1 MGEHFSSFN
10 CILNVIEP
18 NFCGLYIVTLFQA
31 KYYKTKMK
39 IVLIAFLFGICQAKP
54 QSLEFFEKTQ
64 EAFGDEFQEK
74 AMDYITGID
83 EAFHGKQTVE
93 TYESGLSGAI
103 MDIYRDGEN
112 MYKNLREEVDWEKE
126 MRDFRKAATD
136 ALFKDIGDAVDDVD
150 FEPIKDTT
158 LDFLKHTRDI
168 LQSVDWNMFRAAGK
182 RVMEAGKDS
191 ISEIHEKVSR
201 EPKSE

>member
-1 MGEHFSSFN
+1 MKWLLNQITQNQIAKSIQIMEFMNLKKTYWFSFN
-10 CILNVIEP
+10 IYLVIFHIHCIH
-18 NFCGLYIVTLFQA
+18 NFDLFP
-31 KYYKTKMK
+31 KT
-39 IVLIAFLFGICQAKP
+39 IFAHYFSCTYLW
-54 QSLEFFEKTQ
+54 
-64 EAFGDEFQEK
+64 
-74 AMDYITGID
+74 Y
-83 EAFHGKQTVE
+83 QTNF
-93 TYESGLSGAI
+93 YFS
-103 MDIYRDGEN
+103 D
-112 MYKNLREEVDWEKE
+112 LREEVDWEKE

>member
-1 MGEHFSSFN
+1 MIYS
-10 CILNVIEP
+10 P
-18 NFCGLYIVTLFQA
+18 NHICSLFQLYIPII
-31 KYYKTKMK
+31 Y
-39 IVLIAFLFGICQAKP
+39 
-54 QSLEFFEKTQ
+54 
-64 EAFGDEFQEK
+64 
-74 AMDYITGID
+74 
-83 EAFHGKQTVE
+83 QTNS
-93 TYESGLSGAI
+93 YFS
-103 MDIYRDGEN
+103 D
-112 MYKNLREEVDWEKE
+112 LREEVDWEKE

>member
-1 MGEHFSSFN
+1 
-10 CILNVIEP
+10 
-18 NFCGLYIVTLFQA
+18 
-31 KYYKTKMK
+31 
-39 IVLIAFLFGICQAKP
+39 
-54 QSLEFFEKTQ
+54 
-64 EAFGDEFQEK
+64 
-74 AMDYITGID
+74 
-83 EAFHGKQTVE
+83 
-93 TYESGLSGAI
+93 
-103 MDIYRDGEN
+103 
-112 MYKNLREEVDWEKE
+112 

-191 ISEIHEKVSR
+191 ISEIHEKVIFCKGAGGEWFAISFAKKI
-201 EPKSE
+201 EDLQKN

>member
-18 NFCGLYIVTLFQA
+18 NFCGLYIVTLFEA
-31 KYYKTKMK
+31 KYYITKMK
-39 IVLIAFLFGICQAKP
+39 IVLIALLFGICQAKP

-64 EAFGDEFQEK
+64 ETFGDEFQEK

-83 EAFHGKQTVE
+83 EAFHGKQTGDKDQDGWPE
-93 TYESGLSGAI
+93 HDYESGLAG
-103 MDIYRDGEN
+103 
-112 MYKNLREEVDWEKE
+112 
-126 MRDFRKAATD
+126 

>member
-1 MGEHFSSFN
+1 
-10 CILNVIEP
+10 
-18 NFCGLYIVTLFQA
+18 
-31 KYYKTKMK
+31 
-39 IVLIAFLFGICQAKP
+39 
-54 QSLEFFEKTQ
+54 
-64 EAFGDEFQEK
+64 
-74 AMDYITGID
+74 
-83 EAFHGKQTVE
+83 
-93 TYESGLSGAI
+93 
-103 MDIYRDGEN
+103 
-112 MYKNLREEVDWEKE
+112 